1 MRGKGLVSEISEYGG
16 GIWFGGNWENY
27 EILVIV
33 KELELICV
41 MLSLGWFWLNCG
53 CWRGE
58 FGMGG

>member
-16 GIWFGGNWENY
+16 GVWFGGNWENY

-53 CWRGE
+53 DEG
-58 FGMGG
+58 